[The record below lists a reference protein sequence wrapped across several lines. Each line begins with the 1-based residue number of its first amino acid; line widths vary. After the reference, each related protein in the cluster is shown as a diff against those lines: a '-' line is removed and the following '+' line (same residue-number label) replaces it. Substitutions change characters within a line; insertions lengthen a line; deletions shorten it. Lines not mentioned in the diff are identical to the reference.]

1 MGRTNFDQLRAKA
14 EQIRAQA
21 APPTDP
27 TPKNGEVY
35 FESDTNSFFIYQEGI
50 GWVGIVLS

>member
-1 MGRTNFDQLRAKA
+1 MGRTNYDQLRAKA
-14 EQIRAQA
+14 EQVRSQA

-35 FESDTNSFFIYQEGI
+35 YESDTDSFFIYQEGI
-50 GWVGIVLS
+50 GWVGIKLT